1 MAADS
6 SVQVVPPLTEING
19 VIVVG
24 VQTPEPVTVSEID
37 VVAVRLP
44 EVPVM
49 VTVEVPVA
57 AELLAVKV
65 NTLEPVVGLVAKL
78 AVTPEGRPVEARVTE
93 PVKPLAPVTVMVS
106 VLLLP

>member
-1 MAADS
+1 MSAM
-6 SVQVVPPLTEING
+6 VVDA
-19 VIVVG
+19 
-24 VQTPEPVTVSEID
+24 VSAPD
-37 VVAVRLP
+37 
-44 EVPVM
+44 VPVM
-49 VTVEVPVA
+49 VTVAGPPTVA
-57 AELLAVKV
+57 VLLAVKV